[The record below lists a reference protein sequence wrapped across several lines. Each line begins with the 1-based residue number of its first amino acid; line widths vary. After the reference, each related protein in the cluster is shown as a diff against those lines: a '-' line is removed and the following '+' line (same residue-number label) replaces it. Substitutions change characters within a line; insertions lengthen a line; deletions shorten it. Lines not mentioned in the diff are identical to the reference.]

1 MPVSQGSAGGLA
13 GLNLKAWVLFNGD
26 GSVVKSFNVTSVA
39 KITTGRYWITFTTPM
54 QGAQYVYRYHMAGPG
69 TGSQFG
75 YGCRNAAAFN
85 FDFSFNSEAS
95 DGGGL
100 LEFFE

>member
-39 KITTGRYWITFTTPM
+39 KIITGRYRITFTTPM

-69 TGSQFG
+69 TGSAFQ
-75 YGCRNAAAFN
+75 YRYSNATAN
-85 FDFSFNSEAS
+85 YFDFSFNSESS